1 MVAGAR
7 PACHP
12 FRQLHVRECASRRIP
27 IPLIIKAKVLNPQFA
42 LIRAPN
48 GRSAGVRK
56 GSQDRATVIPHRNP
70 DWARRRRQRS
80 IWLAG
85 GASIRAVLTAL
96 YSRMSAFLR
105 RASGSSRP
113 NCSPG
118 TWRVLAGSVGQRNF
132 PPIDSSPRA
141 RHGADDERASRSPY
155 ARPEL
160 LMGSVCARRG
170 GRLRPDRYKDRQCG
184 ANRRADQQMLHG
196 VSSLWSRPSTW
207 LRPSFFQ
214 IIFVKRNHNY
224 ENYWS
229 GVRVPSRRGRSC
241 R

>member
-1 MVAGAR
+1 MQAPDQHVTPSVNYTSENARAGGYR
-7 PACHP
+7 
-12 FRQLHVRECASRRIP
+12 
-27 IPLIIKAKVLNPQFA
+27 LIIKAKCSTPNIA

-80 IWLAG
+80 VWLAG
-85 GASIRAVLTAL
+85 GALIRAVLTAL

-160 LMGSVCARRG
+160 LEGQRLCPSRWPVAPRPVQRSPVRRQ
-170 GRLRPDRYKDRQCG
+170 PP
-184 ANRRADQQMLHG
+184 RRSTDASWCLLLV
-196 VSSLWSRPSTW
+196 VSPPSTATVE
-207 LRPSFFQ
+207 LFSQ
-214 IIFVKRNHNY
+214 IIFAKRNHNY
-224 ENYWS
+224 KNYWS